1 MAVSSGGIIAAHK
14 LFGEKGRVAPQFCI
28 AGHYGN
34 HCHLFNLYGCDFP
47 WIYYSGWNQCS
58 KYFDNGNP
66 WNSGHCDAVRAKYL

>member
-1 MAVSSGGIIAAHK
+1 MADSSGGIIAAHK

-34 HCHLFNLYGCDFP
+34 
-47 WIYYSGWNQCS
+47 YSGLNQCS

>member
-1 MAVSSGGIIAAHK
+1 MADSSGGIIAAHK

-34 HCHLFNLYGCDFP
+34 HCHLFYF
-47 WIYYSGWNQCS
+47 SGWNQCS